1 MKGRVR
7 HPSSPPSPV
16 RRGPVPT
23 RVAIPMAL
31 LVVALA
37 YGTVG
42 FMVLEGFGLIDGL
55 YMTVTTLTTVGFGEI
70 QPLSPTGRV
79 FTISLIT
86 MGVVVVFDLF
96 AVFTSLVA
104 SGRLNEILG
113 RRSMD
118 RTIDRL
124 HNHYIICSYGRV
136 GRAAAKELSERGATV
151 VVIERLAE
159 LEPLLVEAGLTYVI
173 GDSAQE
179 AVLEQAGIRRA
190 KGLLCA
196 VDSDAVNVYIA
207 LSARALNPDLFIIA
221 RASSPESVD
230 KLRRAG
236 SDRVVSPYVVS
247 GVRMASMALS
257 PAVLEFADMV
267 SVASDLRVE
276 ELMVGEGSELESRTI
291 SDVCAPYEGVMV
303 LAVRKAAGELVI
315 PPRADTVLHEDDLL
329 IAVGPVAA
337 LSKLAEEAVGG
348 GSDGHSAP

>member
-1 MKGRVR
+1 MRALLGALR
-7 HPSSPPSPV
+7 SGFG
-16 RRGPVPT
+16 RGPVST
-23 RVAIPMAL
+23 RVAIPL
-31 LVVALA
+31 LLLAVAVV

-42 FMVLEGFGLIDGL
+42 FVVLEGFGAVDAL

-70 QPLSPTGRV
+70 QPLSQAGRI

-96 AVFTSLVA
+96 ALFTSLVA
-104 SGRLNEILG
+104 SGRLNKILG

-118 RTIDRL
+118 RTIERL
-124 HNHYIICSYGRV
+124 HDHYIICSYGRV
-136 GRAAAKELSERGATV
+136 GRAAAKELSERGAAV
-151 VVIERLAE
+151 VVIERQPE
-159 LEPLLVEAGLTYVI
+159 LEPLLVEAGVAYVI
-173 GDSAQE
+173 GDSTEE

-196 VDSDAVNVYIA
+196 VDSDAENVYIA
-207 LSARALNPDLFIIA
+207 LTARALNPELFIIA

-230 KLRRAG
+230 KLQRAG

-276 ELMVGEGSELESRTI
+276 ELLIGEGSGLEARTI

-337 LSKLAEEAVGG
+337 LSKLAEEAVRR
-348 GSDGHSAP
+348 SPDRHSS

>member
-1 MKGRVR
+1 MLRLRRVR
-7 HPSSPPSPV
+7 WPV
-16 RRGPVPT
+16 ST
-23 RVAIPMAL
+23 RVVIPFVLLAFAL
-31 LVVALA
+31 V

-42 FMVLEGFGLIDGL
+42 YRVLEGFGLIDAL

-79 FTISLIT
+79 FTISLI
-86 MGVVVVFDLF
+86 MVGVVVVFDLF
-96 AVFTSLVA
+96 ALFTSLVA
-104 SGRLNEILG
+104 SGRLNKILG

-118 RTIDRL
+118 RNINDL
-124 HNHYIICSYGRV
+124 HDHYIICAYGRV
-136 GRAAAKELSERGATV
+136 GRAAARELTERGAAV
-151 VVIERLAE
+151 VVVERQTE
-159 LEPLLVEAGLTYVI
+159 LEPLLAEVGLLYVL
-173 GDSAQE
+173 GDSTE
-179 AVLEQAGIRRA
+179 ESVLERAGIRRA

-196 VDSDAVNVYIA
+196 VDSDAVNVYIT
-207 LSARALNPDLFIIA
+207 LTARALNPELFIIA

-230 KLRRAG
+230 KLHRAG

-276 ELMVGEGSELESRTI
+276 ELVVGRGSRLESRTI

-303 LAVRKAAGELVI
+303 LAVREPAGGLMI
-315 PPRADTVLHEDDLL
+315 PPRADTVLHEDDFL

-337 LSKLAEEAVGG
+337 LSKLAEEAVQGG
-348 GSDGHSAP
+348 P

>member
-1 MKGRVR
+1 VAPR
-7 HPSSPPSPV
+7 P
-16 RRGPVPT
+16 RR
-23 RVAIPMAL
+23 
-31 LVVALA
+31 
-37 YGTVG
+37 
-42 FMVLEGFGLIDGL
+42 
-55 YMTVTTLTTVGFGEI
+55 FGEI
-70 QPLSPTGRV
+70 QPLSQVGRI

-96 AVFTSLVA
+96 ALFTSLVA
-104 SGRLNEILG
+104 SGRLNKIRG

-118 RTIDRL
+118 RTIERL
-124 HNHYIICSYGRV
+124 HDHYIICSYVRV
-136 GRAAAKELSERGATV
+136 GRAAAKELNERCAGV
-151 VVIERLAE
+151 VVVERQPE
-159 LEPLLVEAGLTYVI
+159 LEPLLVEAGVAYVI
-173 GDSAQE
+173 GDSSEE

-190 KGLLCA
+190 RGLLCA
-196 VDSDAVNVYIA
+196 VDSDADNVYIA
-207 LSARALNPDLFIIA
+207 LTARALNPELFIIA

-230 KLRRAG
+230 KLQRAG

-276 ELMVGEGSELESRTI
+276 ELLIGEGSRLEARTI

-337 LSKLAEEAVGG
+337 LSKLAEEAVRR
-348 GSDGHSAP
+348 SPDRHSS